1 VTTNY
6 ERGRTFEYRVR
17 DDLKASGYEVFRSA
31 GSRSPVDLAALVK
44 GHTLLVQCK
53 RDGGISPL
61 ERVSLAALAQRVGAR
76 AVVADSPKRGQIRYR
91 QLVRDG
97 DWKK

>member
-1 VTTNY
+1 MTTNY
-6 ERGRTFEYRVR
+6 NRGRAFEWKVR
-17 DDLKASGYEVFRSA
+17 DDLRASGYEVFRSA
-31 GSRSPVDLAALVK
+31 GSRSPVDLAALTK

-53 RDGGISPL
+53 RDGVISPL
-61 ERVSLAALAQRVGAR
+61 ERVSLAALAQRVGAK
-76 AVVADSPKRGQIRYR
+76 AVVADSPERGKVRYR